1 MFLGSLTTI
10 VGAVIQATC
19 VNLGGFMTGRFIVG
33 VGVSLAA
40 AAGPAYVSEMA
51 HPAYRGSMTAIYNTF
66 WYIGAIPGTF
76 IPYATSRFDNSMAWR
91 IPLWLQLVNGGLVM
105 SLCLF
110 LPEVRSNYTTSTP
123 ESI

>member
-1 MFLGSLTTI
+1 
-10 VGAVIQATC
+10 
-19 VNLGGFMTGRFIVG
+19 MTGRFIVG